1 MICSQVYD
9 ALMRVEQ
16 GDAGVDSGA
25 VKKLMGMGLLNEVGL
40 SSPNEADI
48 LRLREELL
56 AASRERTQLVDP
68 GFSVLPQG
76 LMVKR
81 RNDESKEKRIAF
93 LDSKTREL
101 RGRILELAAQ
111 GAAANALA
119 LPGGAR
125 VQISFAGREAMHNIA
140 PRLGRVA
147 GLEYAAFQGQMASLE
162 KSFASRG
169 ERARRLLKKLS
180 PKFKGTEEIHLRS
193 AVVGL
198 SALPN
203 PDDDIIA
210 SFSEN
215 MKRMEPHFHKEN
227 RVVAA
232 ESMTLVSLAGGPA
245 QDVQALVAMK
255 DALYGMPFGRYD
267 TSNSVEKAATMLWTY
282 AGERRGEVVGYMD
295 GLNSSV
301 KAAGI
306 IPLVILGL
314 EVAEG
319 DAPEEVVRRYNDFL
333 SVIDSCAKGEGSLDD
348 RSSAAALLAAS
359 EADFETLKE
368 RFRVASALMDQFF
381 LSRLDSASAMV
392 AVMGQEVAETIDNI
406 RLASSVIM
414 RSKLSLSGLENF
426 SLGLKLVFHA
436 GALIQVAGA
445 TSSIVRTEAAP
456 EALNLTLLVPVRVG
470 VPWLIFHDNAVHARA
485 VRDYRF
491 HPVHSHYVYG

>member
-203 PDDDIIA
+203 P
-210 SFSEN
+210 
-215 MKRMEPHFHKEN
+215 
-227 RVVAA
+227 
-232 ESMTLVSLAGGPA
+232 A
-245 QDVQALVAMK
+245 Q
-255 DALYGMPFGRYD
+255 
-267 TSNSVEKAATMLWTY
+267 
-282 AGERRGEVVGYMD
+282 
-295 GLNSSV
+295 
-301 KAAGI
+301 
-306 IPLVILGL
+306 
-314 EVAEG
+314 
-319 DAPEEVVRRYNDFL
+319 
-333 SVIDSCAKGEGSLDD
+333 
-348 RSSAAALLAAS
+348 
-359 EADFETLKE
+359 
-368 RFRVASALMDQFF
+368 
-381 LSRLDSASAMV
+381 
-392 AVMGQEVAETIDNI
+392 
-406 RLASSVIM
+406 
-414 RSKLSLSGLENF
+414 
-426 SLGLKLVFHA
+426 
-436 GALIQVAGA
+436 
-445 TSSIVRTEAAP
+445 
-456 EALNLTLLVPVRVG
+456 
-470 VPWLIFHDNAVHARA
+470 
-485 VRDYRF
+485 
-491 HPVHSHYVYG
+491 